1 MAGPF
6 SPPPRGDESRRAPT
20 EGDGPSRK
28 EDLFMEK
35 IKIGKIVSAVAL
47 KGEVKIYHYSDYK
60 ERFEELDRIILSSAG
75 KKTAEREYEIEK
87 VRYQK
92 DMVIVKLR
100 GVDDRNGAEALKDLD
115 VLITEKDLREL
126 PEDTFYIRDLIGCR
140 VVDSRDMK
148 TLGEIS
154 DVLQTGAQ
162 DIYQV
167 ELAGGGQA
175 LIPVVG
181 QFIESV
187 DIDEKTVV
195 VKVIPGLIELESR

>member
-1 MAGPF
+1 
-6 SPPPRGDESRRAPT
+6 
-20 EGDGPSRK
+20 
-28 EDLFMEK
+28 MEK

-60 ERFEELDRIILSSAG
+60 ERFEELDRIILCSGGRKA
-75 KKTAEREYEIEK
+75 AEQEYKIEN

-100 GVDDRNGAEALKDLD
+100 GVDDRNGAEALKDFD
-115 VLITEKDLREL
+115 VLITEEDLREL

-140 VVDSRDMK
+140 VVDNRDMK
-148 TLGEIS
+148 TLGTIS

-187 DIDEKTVV
+187 DIDEKTVI
-195 VKVIPGLIELESR
+195 VKVIPGLIPEAD

>member
-6 SPPPRGDESRRAPT
+6 SPPPRGD
-20 EGDGPSRK
+20 GPGRK

-195 VKVIPGLIELESR
+195 VKVIPGLIPEAE

>member
-1 MAGPF
+1 MPIIIWQGLFCRQREAT
-6 SPPPRGDESRRAPT
+6 RA
-20 EGDGPSRK
+20 DGPSRK

-115 VLITEKDLREL
+115 VLITEEDLREL

-140 VVDSRDMK
+140 VVDSRDMQ

>member
-6 SPPPRGDESRRAPT
+6 SPPPRGDGSQREATRA
-20 EGDGPSRK
+20 DGPGRK

-115 VLITEKDLREL
+115 VLITEEDLREL

-195 VKVIPGLIELESR
+195 VKVIPGLIPEAE